1 MMFEATQEAGV
12 VFAPILSKDKE
23 RAILDDLASLWDK
36 ALAMGKT
43 AAAVRRRRCS
53 VRMSWT

>member
-1 MMFEATQEAGV
+1 MLEAAQEAGV

-23 RAILDDLASLWDK
+23 LAIPDELVPLWDK

-43 AAAVRRRRCS
+43 ARSGQTPQAFS
-53 VRMSWT
+53 

>member
-1 MMFEATQEAGV
+1 MFEATQEAGV